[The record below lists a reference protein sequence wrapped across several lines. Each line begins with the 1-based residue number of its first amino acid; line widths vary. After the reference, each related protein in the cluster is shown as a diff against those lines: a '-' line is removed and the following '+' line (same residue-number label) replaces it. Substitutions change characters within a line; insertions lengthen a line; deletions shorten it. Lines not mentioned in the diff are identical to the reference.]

1 MYDFTGYDRVLNA
14 PWLME
19 RFRDRYVDRKRLR
32 QVGLMWN
39 SLLPQ
44 YEPRCLPTEEI
55 AQLGI
60 PRDKKVFFF
69 ATYGGSNGTKAIEEA
84 VREKDA
90 RIVGSFGCK
99 GYDTFGPF
107 KLVGGIAKGHPD
119 ETDLKNACQFLDG
132 LLNAAQKEN

>member
-1 MYDFTGYDRVLNA
+1 MYDFPAYGRVLNA

-44 YEPRCLPTEEI
+44 YKPRRLPTEEI

-60 PRDKKVFFF
+60 PRDKKVFF
-69 ATYGGSNGTKAIEEA
+69 YSE
-84 VREKDA
+84 
-90 RIVGSFGCK
+90 RIRTLYSASFGAVVDYVEQLEPWEDIDAYLFDRTMDWVAAITHEDVTLVL
-99 GYDTFGPF
+99 GF
-107 KLVGGIAKGHPD
+107 KRR
-119 ETDLKNACQFLDG
+119 
-132 LLNAAQKEN
+132 